1 MRLVIIQP
9 HFLPFIGYFDLM
21 QRADVFLYYDTAQF
35 VKRTWHSRTYISY
48 NGQARLISLPI
59 ETAQNGSRRPLNL
72 MRLADHIPWR
82 KDMARYYVAGTL
94 RELAGLPPQ
103 YSGEKNTGHPMLK
116 VL

>member
-1 MRLVIIQP
+1 
-9 HFLPFIGYFDLM
+9 M

-82 KDMARYYVAGTL
+82 KDMARCLKERYAQAKDYTL
-94 RELAGLPPQ
+94 L
-103 YSGEKNTGHPMLK
+103 GEVIDLVQHGPTTLSEWN
-116 VL
+116 